1 MEIKK
6 EELVT
11 LLVPVYNT
19 EKYIKRCLE
28 SIINQTYKHLE
39 IILIDD
45 GSTDSSSKICDD
57 YAKKD
62 SRIEVF
68 HKENQGSSA
77 EKNFGLSIAKGKYIS
92 FVDSDDYLE
101 PTIIE
106 KLVKKIESNQSDIA
120 ICNFFPNNTTNL
132 EETFTSR
139 QALTYIMDKKYF
151 RGYNW
156 NKLYKRELAKDIQF
170 CTDIYMAEDLLFNC
184 KYLLKAKKCSYIDEK
199 LYHYNCDNNNSISN
213 SKLSKKYLTIIDSY
227 YGLVNLYK
235 ENKIEYLPY
244 LYIDEFKVCCD
255 IIYKNSLIKDKKDKL
270 DLKKVYDKKKE
281 LFNEITK
288 SKDIKF
294 RKKIEVCIYGLMPV
308 FIGKLRKIKNNMH
321 K

>member
-1 MEIKK
+1 M
-6 EELVT
+6 
-11 LLVPVYNT
+11 YNT

>member
-19 EKYIKRCLE
+19 EKYIKKCLE
-28 SIINQTYKHLE
+28 SIVNQTYKNLE

-45 GSTDSSSKICDD
+45 GSNDNSGKICDE

-77 EKNFGLSIAKGKYIS
+77 EKNFGLSIAKGRYIS
-92 FVDSDDYLE
+92 FIDSDDYLE
-101 PTIIE
+101 PTLIE
-106 KLVKKIESNQSDIA
+106 KLVKSIEINQSDIA
-120 ICNFFPNNTTNL
+120 ICNFFPNSTTDL
-132 EETFTSR
+132 EETFTAS
-139 QALTYIMDKKYF
+139 QALTYIMNKRYF

-156 NKLYKRELAKDIQF
+156 NKLYKTEIAKDIQF
-170 CTDIYMAEDLLFNC
+170 CTDIYMSEDLLFNC
-184 KYLLKAKKCSYIDEK
+184 NYLLKAKKCSYIDEK
-199 LYHYNCDNNNSISN
+199 LYHYNENNNSISN

-227 YGLVNLYK
+227 DRLVNLYK
-235 ENKIEYLPY
+235 ENKLEYLPH

-281 LFNEITK
+281 LFNKITK
-288 SKDIKF
+288 SKCIKF
-294 RKKIEVCIYGLMPV
+294 NKKIEVCIYGLMPIFV
-308 FIGKLRKIKNNMH
+308 GKLRKIKKNMH